1 MLGSDASLPVG
12 RDPVMELFMAPQ
24 YIMTIEGLTKIYD
37 EDTILK
43 DIWLS
48 FYPGAKIGVIGN
60 NGSGKSTLMRIMA
73 GEDKNFEGTVRPAKN
88 IKIGYLPQEPRLD
101 PTKTVDEEVQA
112 GVAESQAVLDRY
124 NEINEKLCEP
134 MEPEAMEKL
143 LEEQATVQDK
153 IDHANLWELDRMV
166 EVASDA
172 IRLPPGDALVATLS
186 GGEKRRVFLCKLLL
200 QNPDMLLLDEPT
212 NHLDAESV
220 AWLERYLQDFK
231 GTVVAITHD
240 RYFLDNAA
248 GWILEMERGRGL
260 PFEGNYS
267 SWLEQKQSRLAVEEK
282 KESKRQRNLKKELEW
297 VRMSPKAQA
306 TKNKARLARFEEM
319 QAQQY
324 DTRDDAPD
332 IQIPVT
338 KKLGELVLRAEG
350 LTKCF
355 GDRVLFENVNFDL
368 PRGGIVGVIGPNGA
382 GKTTLFKII
391 MGQEQPTSGTL
402 RIGET
407 VDLTCVDQSRDAL
420 SMTKTVYEEISGGDE
435 FIEVG
440 KVRIHARAYC
450 NRFNFKGS
458 EQQKFVRDL
467 SGGERNRVHLAKLL
481 RTGGNVMLLDEPTND
496 LDVETLA
503 SLEEGLSNYGGCA
516 VVTSH
521 DRWFLDKIATH
532 ILAFEGDSQVYWFEG
547 NFAMYE
553 ANRHERFGAAA
564 DQPHRVKY
572 RKIK

>member
-1 MLGSDASLPVG
+1 
-12 RDPVMELFMAPQ
+12 MAPQ

-73 GEDKNFEGTVRPAKN
+73 GEDKAFEGTVRPAKN

-153 IDHANLWELDRMV
+153 IDAANLWELDRMV
-166 EVASDA
+166 EVASEA
-172 IRLPPGDALVATLS
+172 IRLPPGDALVANLS

-220 AWLERYLQDFK
+220 AWLERYLQEFK

-282 KESKRQRNLKKELEW
+282 KESKRQRSLKKELEW

-319 QAQQY
+319 QAAQY
-324 DTRDDAPD
+324 DARDDAPD

-350 LTKCF
+350 LTKAY
-355 GDRVLFENVNFDL
+355 GDRVLFENVNFNL

-382 GKTTLFKII
+382 GKTTLFKLI
-391 MGQEQPTSGTL
+391 MGLEEPTSGTL
-402 RIGET
+402 RVGET
-407 VDLTCVDQSRDAL
+407 VDLSYVDQSRDAL
-420 SMTKTVYEEISGGDE
+420 SMTKTVYEEISGGED

-496 LDVETLA
+496 LDVETLG
-503 SLEEGLSNYGGCA
+503 SLEEGLANYGGCA

-553 ANRHERFGAAA
+553 ANRHERLGADA

>member
-1 MLGSDASLPVG
+1 
-12 RDPVMELFMAPQ
+12 MAPQ

-73 GEDKNFEGTVRPAKN
+73 GEDKAFEGTVRPAKN
-88 IKIGYLPQEPRLD
+88 VKIGYLPQEPRLD

-124 NEINEKLCEP
+124 NEINNLLCQP
-134 MEPEAMEKL
+134 LEPEAMEKL

-153 IDHANLWELDRMV
+153 IDAANLWELDRMV

-172 IRLPPGDALVATLS
+172 IRLPPGDALVANLS

-200 QNPDMLLLDEPT
+200 QNPDILLLDEPT

-220 AWLERYLQDFK
+220 AWLERYLQEFK

-282 KESKRQRNLKKELEW
+282 KESKRQRSLKKELEW

-306 TKNKARLARFEEM
+306 TKNKARMARFEEM
-319 QAQQY
+319 QAAQY
-324 DTRDDAPD
+324 DARDDAPD

-350 LTKCF
+350 LSKAY
-355 GDRVLFENVNFDL
+355 GDRVLFENVNFNL

-382 GKTTLFKII
+382 GKTTLFKLI
-391 MGQEQPTSGTL
+391 MGLEEPTSGTL
-402 RIGET
+402 RVGET
-407 VDLTCVDQSRDAL
+407 VDLSYVDQSRDAL
-420 SMTKTVYEEISGGDE
+420 SMTKTVYEEISGGED

-496 LDVETLA
+496 LDVETLG
-503 SLEEGLSNYGGCA
+503 SLEEGLQNYGGCA

-553 ANRHERFGAAA
+553 ANRHERLGAEA

-572 RKIK
+572 RKMK

>member
-1 MLGSDASLPVG
+1 
-12 RDPVMELFMAPQ
+12 MAPQ

-73 GEDKNFEGTVRPAKN
+73 GEDKAFEGTVRPAKN

-124 NEINEKLCEP
+124 NEINNLLCEP

-153 IDHANLWELDRMV
+153 IDAANLWELDRMV

-172 IRLPPGDALVATLS
+172 IRLPPGDALVANLS

-200 QNPDMLLLDEPT
+200 QNPDVLLLDEPT

-220 AWLERYLQDFK
+220 SWLERYLQDFK

-324 DTRDDAPD
+324 DARDDAPD

-338 KKLGELVLRAEG
+338 KKLGELVLRAEN
-350 LTKCF
+350 LTKAY
-355 GDRVLFENVNFDL
+355 GDRVLFENVNFNL

-382 GKTTLFKII
+382 GKTTLFKLI
-391 MGQEQPTSGTL
+391 MGLEEPTSGTL
-402 RIGET
+402 RVGDT
-407 VDLTCVDQSRDAL
+407 VDLSYVDQSRDAL
-420 SMTKTVYEEISGGDE
+420 SMTKTVYEEISGGED

-496 LDVETLA
+496 LDVETLG
-503 SLEEGLSNYGGCA
+503 SLEEGLQNYGGCA

-553 ANRHERFGAAA
+553 ANRHERLGAEA

>member
-496 LDVETLA
+496 LDVETLG

-553 ANRHERFGAAA
+553 ANRHERLGAEA

-572 RKIK
+572 RKMK

>member
-1 MLGSDASLPVG
+1 
-12 RDPVMELFMAPQ
+12 MAPQ

-48 FYPGAKIGVIGN
+48 FYPGAKIGVIGD

-88 IKIGYLPQEPRLD
+88 IKIGYFPQEPRLD

-112 GVAESQAVLDRY
+112 GVAESQAILNRY

-134 MEPEAMEKL
+134 MEPEEMEKL

-153 IDHANLWELDRMV
+153 IDAGNLWELDRMV
-166 EVASDA
+166 DIASDA
-172 IRLPPGDALVATLS
+172 MRLPPGDALVENLS
-186 GGEKRRVFLCKLLL
+186 GGERRRVYLCKLLL
-200 QNPDMLLLDEPT
+200 QNPDILLLDEPT
-212 NHLDAESV
+212 NHLDADSV

-267 SWLEQKQSRLAVEEK
+267 AWLEQKSARLAVEEK
-282 KESKRQRNLKKELEW
+282 KESKRQRSLKKELEW

-319 QAQQY
+319 QAAQY
-324 DTRDDAPD
+324 DARDDAPD

-350 LTKCF
+350 LTKAY
-355 GDRVLFENVNFDL
+355 GERVLFENVNFNL

-382 GKTTLFKII
+382 GKTTLFKLI
-391 MGQEQPTSGTL
+391 MGQEQPTDGTL
-402 RIGET
+402 RVGET
-407 VDLTCVDQSRDAL
+407 VDLTYVDQSRDAL
-420 SMTKTVYEEISGGDE
+420 STTKTVYEEISGGHE
-435 FIEVG
+435 FIEIG
-440 KVRIHARAYC
+440 KVKIHARAYC

-481 RTGGNVMLLDEPTND
+481 RTGGNLMLLDEPTND

-503 SLEEGLSNYGGCA
+503 ALEEGLATYGGCA

-547 NFAMYE
+547 NFKMYE
-553 ANRHERFGAAA
+553 ANRIERLGADAN
-564 DQPHRVKY
+564 QPHRVKY
-572 RKIK
+572 RKLG

>member
-1 MLGSDASLPVG
+1 
-12 RDPVMELFMAPQ
+12 MEWFMAPQ

-73 GEDKNFEGTVRPAKN
+73 GEDKAFEGTVRPAKN
-88 IKIGYLPQEPRLD
+88 VKIGYLPQEPRLD

-124 NEINEKLCEP
+124 NEINNLLCEP

-153 IDHANLWELDRMV
+153 IDAANLWELDRMV

-172 IRLPPGDALVATLS
+172 IRLPPGDALVANLS

-200 QNPDMLLLDEPT
+200 QNPDILLLDEPT

-220 AWLERYLQDFK
+220 AWLERYLQEFK

-282 KESKRQRNLKKELEW
+282 KESKRQRSLKKELEW

-306 TKNKARLARFEEM
+306 TKNKARMARFEEM
-319 QAQQY
+319 QAAQY
-324 DTRDDAPD
+324 DARDDAPD

-350 LTKCF
+350 LSKAY
-355 GDRVLFENVNFDL
+355 GDRVLFENVNFNL

-382 GKTTLFKII
+382 GKTTLFKLI
-391 MGQEQPTSGTL
+391 MGLEEPTSGTL
-402 RIGET
+402 RVGET
-407 VDLTCVDQSRDAL
+407 VDLSYVDQSRDAL
-420 SMTKTVYEEISGGDE
+420 SMTKTVYEEISGGED

-496 LDVETLA
+496 LDVETLG
-503 SLEEGLSNYGGCA
+503 SLEEGLANYGGCA

-532 ILAFEGDSQVYWFEG
+532 ILAFEGDSQVYFFEG

-553 ANRHERFGAAA
+553 ANRHERLGAEA

-572 RKIK
+572 RKMK

>member
-1 MLGSDASLPVG
+1 
-12 RDPVMELFMAPQ
+12 MAPQ

-48 FYPGAKIGVIGN
+48 FYPGAKIGVIGD

-73 GEDKNFEGTVRPAKN
+73 GEDKSFEGTVRPAKN
-88 IKIGYLPQEPRLD
+88 IKVGYFPQEPRLD

-112 GVAESQAVLDRY
+112 GVAESQAILDRY

-134 MEPEAMEKL
+134 MEPEEMEKL

-153 IDHANLWELDRMV
+153 IDAGNLWELDRMV
-166 EVASDA
+166 EIASDA
-172 IRLPPGDALVATLS
+172 MRLPPGDALVENLS
-186 GGEKRRVFLCKLLL
+186 GGERRRVFLCKLLL

-212 NHLDAESV
+212 NHLDADSV
-220 AWLERYLQDFK
+220 SWLEHYLQEFK

-267 SWLEQKQSRLAVEEK
+267 AWLEQKSSRLAVEEK
-282 KESKRQRNLKKELEW
+282 KESKRQRSLKKELEW

-319 QAQQY
+319 QAAQY
-324 DTRDDAPD
+324 DARDDAPD

-338 KKLGELVLRAEG
+338 RKLGDLVLRAEG
-350 LTKCF
+350 LTKAY
-355 GDRVLFENVNFDL
+355 GDRVLFENVSFNL

-382 GKTTLFKII
+382 GKTTLFKLI
-391 MGQEQPTSGTL
+391 MGLEQPTDGTL
-402 RIGET
+402 RVGET
-407 VDLTCVDQSRDAL
+407 VDLTYVDQSRDAL
-420 SMTKTVYEEISGGDE
+420 STTKTVYEEISGGHE
-435 FIEVG
+435 FIEIG
-440 KVRIHARAYC
+440 KVKIHARAYC
-450 NRFNFKGS
+450 NRFNFKGA

-481 RTGGNVMLLDEPTND
+481 RTGGNLMLLDEPTND

-503 SLEEGLSNYGGCA
+503 ALEEGLSTYGGCA

-547 NFAMYE
+547 NFKMYE
-553 ANRHERFGAAA
+553 ANRLERLGADAN
-564 DQPHRVKY
+564 QPHRVKY
-572 RKIK
+572 RKLG

>member
-1 MLGSDASLPVG
+1 
-12 RDPVMELFMAPQ
+12 MAPQ

-60 NGSGKSTLMRIMA
+60 NGSGKSTLMKIMA
-73 GEDKNFEGTVRPAKN
+73 GEDKTFEGTVRPAKN
-88 IKIGYLPQEPRLD
+88 IKIGYFPQEPRLD

-112 GVAESQAVLDRY
+112 GVAESQAVLNRY

-134 MEPEAMEKL
+134 MEPEEMEKL

-153 IDHANLWELDRMV
+153 IDAANLWELDRII

-172 IRLPPGDALVATLS
+172 MRLPPGDALVENLS
-186 GGEKRRVFLCKLLL
+186 GGERRRVYLCKLLL

-212 NHLDAESV
+212 NHLDADSV
-220 AWLERYLQDFK
+220 GWLERYLQDFK

-267 SWLEQKQSRLAVEEK
+267 AWLEQKSSRLAVEEK
-282 KESKRQRNLKKELEW
+282 KESKRQRSLKKELEW

-306 TKNKARLARFEEM
+306 TKNKARMARFEEM
-319 QAQQY
+319 QAAQY
-324 DTRDDAPD
+324 DARDDAPD

-338 KKLGELVLRAEG
+338 KKLGDLVLRAEN
-350 LTKCF
+350 LSKAY
-355 GDRVLFENVNFDL
+355 GDRVLFENVNFNL

-382 GKTTLFKII
+382 GKTTLFKLI
-391 MGQEQPTSGTL
+391 MGLEQPTSGTL
-402 RIGET
+402 KVGET
-407 VDLTCVDQSRDAL
+407 VDLSYVDQSRDAL
-420 SMTKTVYEEISGGDE
+420 SMTKSVYEEISGGEE

-440 KVRIHARAYC
+440 KVKIHARAYC

-481 RTGGNVMLLDEPTND
+481 RTGGNLMLLDEPTND

-503 SLEEGLSNYGGCA
+503 ALEEGLSTYGGCA

-532 ILAFEGDSQVYWFEG
+532 ILAFEGDSQVFWFEG
-547 NFAMYE
+547 NFKMYE
-553 ANRHERFGAAA
+553 ANRHERLGADA

>member
-1 MLGSDASLPVG
+1 
-12 RDPVMELFMAPQ
+12 MAPQ

-73 GEDKNFEGTVRPAKN
+73 GEDKAFEGTVRPAKN
-88 IKIGYLPQEPRLD
+88 VKIGYLPQEPRLD

-124 NEINEKLCEP
+124 NEINNLLCQP
-134 MEPEAMEKL
+134 LEPEAMEKL

-153 IDHANLWELDRMV
+153 IDAANLWELDRMV

-172 IRLPPGDALVATLS
+172 IRLPPGDALVANLS

-200 QNPDMLLLDEPT
+200 QNPDILLLDEPT

-220 AWLERYLQDFK
+220 AWLERYLQEFK

-282 KESKRQRNLKKELEW
+282 KESKRQRSLKKELEW

-306 TKNKARLARFEEM
+306 TKNKARMARFEEM
-319 QAQQY
+319 QAAQY
-324 DTRDDAPD
+324 DARDDAPD

-350 LTKCF
+350 LSKAY
-355 GDRVLFENVNFDL
+355 GDRVLFENVNFNL

-382 GKTTLFKII
+382 GKTTLFKLI
-391 MGQEQPTSGTL
+391 MGLEEPTSGTL
-402 RIGET
+402 RVGET
-407 VDLTCVDQSRDAL
+407 VDLSYVDQSRDAL
-420 SMTKTVYEEISGGDE
+420 SMTKTVYEEISGGED

-496 LDVETLA
+496 LDVETLG
-503 SLEEGLSNYGGCA
+503 SLEEGLQNYGGCA

-553 ANRHERFGAAA
+553 ANRHERLGADA

-572 RKIK
+572 RKMK

>member
-1 MLGSDASLPVG
+1 
-12 RDPVMELFMAPQ
+12 MEWFMAPQ

-73 GEDKNFEGTVRPAKN
+73 GEDKAFEGTVRPAKN

-101 PTKTVDEEVQA
+101 PNKTVDQEVQE

-166 EVASDA
+166 EIASEA
-172 IRLPPGDALVATLS
+172 IRLPPGDAIVGNLS

-220 AWLERYLQDFK
+220 TWLEHYLQEFK

-282 KESKRQRNLKKELEW
+282 RESKRQRNLKKELEW

-319 QAQQY
+319 QAAQY

-338 KKLGELVLRAEG
+338 KKLGELVLRAEN
-350 LTKCF
+350 LSKAY
-355 GDRVLFENVNFDL
+355 GDRVLFENVNFNL

-382 GKTTLFKII
+382 GKTTLFKLI

-402 RIGET
+402 RVGET
-407 VDLTCVDQSRDAL
+407 VDLSYVDQSRDAL
-420 SMTKTVYEEISGGDE
+420 SMTKTVYEEISGGEE

-496 LDVETLA
+496 LDVETLG
-503 SLEEGLSNYGGCA
+503 SLEEGLQNYGGCA

-553 ANRHERFGAAA
+553 ANRHERLGAEA

>member
-1 MLGSDASLPVG
+1 
-12 RDPVMELFMAPQ
+12 MAPQ

-73 GEDKNFEGTVRPAKN
+73 GEDKNFEGSVRLAKN
-88 IKIGYLPQEPRLD
+88 VKVGYLPQEPRLD
-101 PTKTVDEEVQA
+101 PTKTVDEEVQE
-112 GVAESQAVLDRY
+112 GVKESQAILDRY

-143 LEEQATVQDK
+143 LEEQAAVQDK

-172 IRLPPGDALVATLS
+172 IRLPPGDALVSTLS

-220 AWLERYLQDFK
+220 AWLEHYLQEFK

-267 SWLEQKQSRLAVEEK
+267 AWLDQKSSRLAVEEK
-282 KESKRQRNLKKELEW
+282 KESKRQRSLKKELEW

-324 DTRDDAPD
+324 DARDDAPD

-350 LTKCF
+350 LTKCY
-355 GDRVLFENVNFDL
+355 GDRVLFENVNFNL

-382 GKTTLFKII
+382 GKTTLFKLI
-391 MGQEQPTSGTL
+391 MGLEQPTAGTL
-402 RIGET
+402 RVGET
-407 VDLTCVDQSRDAL
+407 VDLSYVDQSRDAL

-458 EQQKFVRDL
+458 EQQKFVREL

-503 SLEEGLSNYGGCA
+503 SLEEGLQNYGGCA